1 MFVEN
6 PVISMRSRCARGFG
20 NVMLGARVSEK
31 TITIWQPGSAAASA
45 TPRPLI
51 YLNVFE
57 GNGAD
62 VWNACLEDAC
72 PPFTLVAIGGLDW
85 NRELSPRPCEGTVR
99 DAEPFAGEAD
109 AYLDELLTRIVPH
122 AECDLHALPAWRGIA
137 GYSLAGLFA
146 LWATT
151 ACDTFSRAASVSGSL
166 WFPEFTGYLSEHAP
180 SSELR
185 AAYLSLGK
193 KEHKTP
199 NRMMRTVLDNTRAV
213 EAFLAQRDIDTTFE
227 LNPGNHFADP
237 AKRCARGIHWLLAR
251 DR

>member
-1 MFVEN
+1 M
-6 PVISMRSRCARGFG
+6 
-20 NVMLGARVSEK
+20 SEK
-31 TITIWQPGSAAASA
+31 NVTVWRPESAAASA
-45 TPRPLI
+45 TPVPLI

-57 GNGAD
+57 GCGED
-62 VWNACLEDAC
+62 VWRACAELGC

-85 NRELSPRPCEGTVR
+85 NRELSPWPCEGTVR

-109 AYLDELLTRIVPH
+109 AYLKELLNVIIPR
-122 AECDLHALPAWRGIA
+122 AERELAVAPAWRGIV

-151 ACDTFSRAASVSGSL
+151 KCDAFTRVASASGSL
-166 WFPEFTGYLSEHAP
+166 WFPGFTDHLSEHMP

-199 NRMMRTVLDNTRAV
+199 NRMMRTVLNNTRTV
-213 EAFLAQRDIDTTFE
+213 ESLLAQRGIDTTFE
-227 LNPGNHFADP
+227 LNPGNHFSDP
-237 AKRCARGIHWLLAR
+237 AKRCARGIHWLLTH